1 VVQEGGNEMGNRLV
15 GKSAVVTGAGRG
27 IGRGI
32 ALALAD
38 EGAQVVVN
46 DLGGEP
52 DGTGAAHTPADDVV
66 KEIKERGG
74 KAMANYGNVASF
86 TDAEKMIK
94 AAVENFGKIDILVNV
109 AGNDRGRMVFNMSEE
124 DWDVV
129 IACHLKGTFNTTR
142 FASQLM
148 RQQRSG
154 RIINCTSAAGL
165 IGDMGHSNYCAAKA
179 GIFGFTRA
187 CAMELGKYG
196 ITVNAFMPAAST
208 RMAALVTEEII
219 QRRKA
224 EGFDME
230 SMGITW
236 PLPNPDD
243 IGPVVAYLTTD
254 EAANINGQV
263 IGVAG
268 GKVWLYSIMS
278 EIKTIYKDGRWTVD
292 ELANLMPRT
301 LAANLVNPMPPKKG

>member
-1 VVQEGGNEMGNRLV
+1 MGNRLE
-15 GKSAVVTGAGRG
+15 GKGALVTGAGRG

-46 DLGGEP
+46 DLGGES
-52 DGTGAAHTPADDVV
+52 DGTGASNAPADEVV
-66 KEIKERGG
+66 KEIKDRGG
-74 KAMANYGNVASF
+74 NAIANHGSVAIF
-86 TDAEKMIK
+86 ADCEKMVNDV
-94 AAVENFGKIDILVNV
+94 VENFGRIDILVNV
-109 AGNDRGRMVFNMSEE
+109 AGNDRGRMVFNLAEE
-124 DWDVV
+124 DWDAV
-129 IACHLKGTFNTTR
+129 IAVHLKGTFNTTR
-142 FASQLM
+142 FASALM
-148 RQQRSG
+148 RKQLGG

-179 GIFGFTRA
+179 GIFGLTRA
-187 CAMELGKYG
+187 CALELGKYG
-196 ITVNAFMPAAST
+196 ITSNCFMPAAST
-208 RMAALVTEEII
+208 RMSALVTEEII
-219 QRRKA
+219 ERRKA

-243 IGPVVAYLTTD
+243 IGPVIAYLATP

-263 IGVAG
+263 VGVAG

-301 LAANLVNPMPPKKG
+301 LASNLVNPSPQTKF

>member
-1 VVQEGGNEMGNRLV
+1 MGNRLA
-15 GKSAVVTGAGRG
+15 GKGALVTGAGRG

-32 ALALAD
+32 AMALAD

-52 DGTGAAHTPADDVV
+52 DGTGASKSPADDVV
-66 KEIKERGG
+66 KEIKDKGG
-74 KAMANYGNVASF
+74 NAVANYGSVAVFS
-86 TDAEKMIK
+86 DAEKMVNDV
-94 AAVENFGKIDILVNV
+94 VENFGHIDILVNV
-109 AGNDRGRMVFNMSEE
+109 AGNDRGRMVFNLAEE
-124 DWDVV
+124 DWDAV
-129 IACHLKGTFNTTR
+129 IAVHLKGTYNTTR
-142 FASQLM
+142 FASALM
-148 RQQRSG
+148 RKQLGG

-179 GIFGFTRA
+179 GIFGLTRA
-187 CAMELGKYG
+187 CSMELGKYG
-196 ITVNAFMPAAST
+196 VTTNCFMPAAST
-208 RMAALVTEEII
+208 RMAAMVTEEII
-219 QRRKA
+219 QKRKA

-230 SMGITW
+230 ALGITW

-243 IGPVVAYLTTD
+243 IGPVIAYLATD

-278 EIKTIYKDGRWTVD
+278 EIRTIYKDGRWTVD
-292 ELANLMPRT
+292 ELAHLMPRT
-301 LAANLVNPMPPKKG
+301 IASNLVNPQPQTKFKDK